1 MKLLLT
7 LTAVFEALTGIGL
20 IVFPSMVISLL
31 IGTLPDGPVVVTLAR
46 VAGAA
51 LISLAIACWLHR
63 NNAAATG
70 IVKAMLFYNLAAA
83 ASLLYASIGDKLSGA
98 GLWPAILLHAG
109 LAVWCFINLI
119 SIKKQPKIFN
129 PTSVLVNYKNKQRNI
144 N

>member
-31 IGTLPDGPVVVTLAR
+31 IGTLPDGALVVTLAR
-46 VAGAA
+46 IAGAA
-51 LISLAIACWLHR
+51 LISLAIACWLLR
-63 NNAAATG
+63 NNVTAMG

-98 GLWPAILLHAG
+98 GLWPTILLHAG
-109 LAVWCFINLI
+109 LAVWCFIAI
-119 SIKKQPKIFN
+119 SQHKE
-129 PTSVLVNYKNKQRNI
+129 TNKEM
-144 N
+144 

>member
-31 IGTLPDGPVVVTLAR
+31 IGTLPDGAVVVTLAR
-46 VAGAA
+46 IAGAA
-51 LISLAIACWLHR
+51 LISLAIACWLPR

-98 GLWPAILLHAG
+98 GLWPTILLHAG
-109 LAVWCFINLI
+109 LAAWCFIAV
-119 SIKKQPKIFN
+119 SQPKKQPKIFN
-129 PTSVLVNYKNKQRNI
+129 ATNK
-144 N
+144 

>member
-31 IGTLPDGPVVVTLAR
+31 IGTLPDGAVVVTLAR
-46 VAGAA
+46 IAGAA
-51 LISLAIACWLHR
+51 LTSLAIACWILR
-63 NNAAATG
+63 NNVAATV

-98 GLWPAILLHAG
+98 GLWSAVLLHAG
-109 LAVWCFINLI
+109 LAVWCFIAL
-119 SIKKQPKIFN
+119 SQPKER
-129 PTSVLVNYKNKQRNI
+129 TKNI
-144 N
+144 